1 MVTCQTYD
9 AYDPIPVPMNIMYSI
24 IKLLRSVG
32 RKDKREEDKR
42 DREEDKRKVK
52 T

>member
-1 MVTCQTYD
+1 MVTCQTYV

-32 RKDKREEDKR
+32 RKDKREEGK
-42 DREEDKRKVK
+42 REEDNFKVK